1 MSQTSGRNRVV
12 HHCTQRQT
20 PNRPA
25 LNPDSDLLE
34 AGGSLMPDFSALIC
48 KKRVAP
54 GQLPI
59 IIIALSG

>member
-1 MSQTSGRNRVV
+1 MPTENPLGA
-12 HHCTQRQT
+12 TAMIALQT

-59 IIIALSG
+59 IIIASSG